1 MSTAFLEKGILDLLT
16 LILLPFSSFS
26 VSVWVL
32 SRLALSRCI
41 QLWSEHN
48 LGGHRWRTGRTC
60 LPMMPDG
67 DWSYSPLF
75 LFGIWGASIQ
85 SPGTASTSWQ
95 FSQDL
100 PSEHDLWILWT
111 DSACLCNC
119 HSKVPQ
125 TGSPCLKDC
134 FPLFFHLVFP
144 QTSSATS
151 TLVPQLQSYAQKSL
165 GCSVFQLSLFQLSPL
180 HICQNQWRF
189 PQSHYIWHTFQGLPW
204 MRICMWHD
212 TAQKHTF
219 PPLGYLMGMQMETY

>member
-16 LILLPFSSFS
+16 LILLPFSSFL
-26 VSVWVL
+26 VSGWVL

-41 QLWSEHN
+41 QLCSEHN

-125 TGSPCLKDC
+125 TGSPCLVYVPASERLLSLILPSRVSSNFISNKHSC
-134 FPLFFHLVFP
+134 P
-144 QTSSATS
+144 SATILCTKIS
-151 TLVPQLQSYAQKSL
+151 RL
-165 GCSVFQLSLFQLSPL
+165 
-180 HICQNQWRF
+180 
-189 PQSHYIWHTFQGLPW
+189 
-204 MRICMWHD
+204 
-212 TAQKHTF
+212 
-219 PPLGYLMGMQMETY
+219 